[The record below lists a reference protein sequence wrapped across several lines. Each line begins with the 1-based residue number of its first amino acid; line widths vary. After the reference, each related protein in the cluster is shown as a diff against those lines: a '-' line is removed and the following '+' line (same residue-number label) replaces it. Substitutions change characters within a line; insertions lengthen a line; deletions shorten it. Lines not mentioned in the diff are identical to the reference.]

1 MIVFTRHPYLNGF
14 YRPALMIPLL
24 ARREHAGAA
33 KVMTPFSDPPDE
45 ARAVLCSGVHQGF
58 DQDNQVTTRSGKH
71 VIVALPR
78 GFVTPSG
85 PPGAELRSGRPP

>member
-14 YRPALMIPLL
+14 YRPAFMILPL

-33 KVMTPFSDPPDE
+33 MVMTLFSDPPDE
-45 ARAVLCSGVHQGF
+45 ARAVLCSGVHQGI
-58 DQDNQVTTRSGKH
+58 DQDNQVTTRSGKD
-71 VIVALPR
+71 VVVALPR

-85 PPGAELRSGRPP
+85 PPGAELRSRRPP